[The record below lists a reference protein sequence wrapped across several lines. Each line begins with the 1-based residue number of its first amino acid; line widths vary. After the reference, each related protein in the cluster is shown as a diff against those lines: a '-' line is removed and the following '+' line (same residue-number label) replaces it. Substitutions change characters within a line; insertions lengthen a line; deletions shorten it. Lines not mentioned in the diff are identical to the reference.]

1 MGRVSVMCFFASYGL
16 AFAIELLRALGRSKL
31 QRAATLLVTAA
42 GLIAHT
48 IYLYF
53 RSQTTS
59 LPPLLS
65 SMQDWMYVLAWLV
78 ALVYLFVSFSDRD
91 AGAGVLALPLI
102 LILIG
107 AASLFSPAE
116 HTPVDL
122 HRSWTMLHVV
132 MLVFGIGG
140 LLAGLIVS
148 LMYLWQ
154 HWRLKSRQPVIKWLA
169 FPSLERLH
177 RWNKWLVIISF
188 PLLTAGMGIGV
199 GLVMFR
205 TGQDAAERV
214 WSDPLVVL
222 SLVSWCVL
230 AAFYVWMFVAVHTPG
245 RQMASL
251 TAFSC
256 ALLLVT
262 VLGSQALSRVG
273 KGTTLHGPMSSR
285 PAGDRP

>member
-16 AFAIELLRALGRSKL
+16 ALGLELLRALGRSKL

-42 GLIAHT
+42 GLVAHT
-48 IYLYF
+48 IYLYV

-91 AGAGVLALPLI
+91 AGAGVLVLPLI

-107 AASLFSPAE
+107 AASLLSTTE
-116 HTPVDL
+116 HAPIDS
-122 HRSWTMLHVV
+122 HRGWTMLHVV

-140 LLAGLIVS
+140 LLSGLIVS

-154 HWRLKSRQPVIKWLA
+154 HGRLKSRQPVAGWIT

-177 RWNKWLVIISF
+177 RWNKWLVMTSI
-188 PLLTAGMGIGV
+188 PLLTAGMAIGV
-199 GLVMFR
+199 GLVLVR
-205 TGQDAAERV
+205 TESDAAKRV

-222 SLVSWCVL
+222 SLISWCVL
-230 AAFYVWMFVAVHTPG
+230 AVFYVWMLVAVRTPG

-262 VLGSQALSRVG
+262 VLGSQALSRIG
-273 KGTTLHGPMSSR
+273 HGATLHGPVSSR
-285 PAGDRP
+285 NAGDRP

>member
-16 AFAIELLRALGRSKL
+16 ALAIELLRALGRSKL
-31 QRAATLLVTAA
+31 QRAATLAVTAA
-42 GLIAHT
+42 GLVAHT
-48 IYLYF
+48 IYLYH

-102 LILIG
+102 MVLIG
-107 AASLFSPAE
+107 AASLFSPAQRP
-116 HTPVDL
+116 PVDL
-122 HRSWTMLHVV
+122 QYSWTMLHVV

-148 LMYLWQ
+148 VMYLWQ
-154 HWRLKSRQPVIKWLA
+154 HWRLKSRTPVAGWIT

-177 RWNKWLVIISF
+177 RWNKWLVMTSV
-188 PLLTAGMGIGV
+188 PLLTMGMAIGV
-199 GLVMFR
+199 WLVLVR
-205 TGQDAAERV
+205 SGHDAAERV

-230 AAFYVWMFVAVHTPG
+230 AASYVWMLVAVRTPG

-251 TAFSC
+251 TAFSG

-262 VLGSQALSRVG
+262 VLASQALSRLSH
-273 KGTTLHGPMSSR
+273 GTALHGTSSSR
-285 PAGDRP
+285 STGDRP

>member
-16 AFAIELLRALGRSKL
+16 ALAIELLRALGRSKL
-31 QRAATLLVTAA
+31 QRVATLLVTAA

-48 IYLYF
+48 IYLYV

-102 LILIG
+102 MMLIG
-107 AASLFSPAE
+107 AASLFSPADS
-116 HTPVDL
+116 PAADL

-154 HWRLKSRQPVIKWLA
+154 HWRLKSRQPVVGWIS

-177 RWNKWLVIISF
+177 RWNKWLVITSV
-188 PLLTAGMGIGV
+188 PLLTMGMAIGV
-199 GLVMFR
+199 GLVLVR
-205 TGQDAAERV
+205 TGHDAAERV

-222 SLVSWCVL
+222 SLGSWCVL
-230 AAFYVWMFVAVHTPG
+230 AACYVWMLVAVRTPG

-262 VLGSQALSRVG
+262 VLGSQALSRIG
-273 KGTTLHGPMSSR
+273 HGSTLHGPTSSR
-285 PAGDRP
+285 STGDRP

>member
-16 AFAIELLRALGRSKL
+16 ALGIELLRALGRSKL
-31 QRAATLLVTAA
+31 QRAATLLATAA
-42 GLIAHT
+42 GLVAQT
-48 IYLYF
+48 IYLYV

-78 ALVYLFVSFSDRD
+78 ALVYLFVSLSDRD
-91 AGAGVLALPLI
+91 AGAGILVLPLI

-107 AASLFSPAE
+107 AASLFSPAV
-116 HTPVDL
+116 HTSLDL

-140 LLAGLIVS
+140 LLAGLVVS

-154 HWRLKSRQPVIKWLA
+154 HWRLKSRQTAWGWIT

-177 RWNKWLVIISF
+177 RWNKWLVMTSV
-188 PLLTAGMGIGV
+188 PLLTAGMAIGV
-199 GLVMFR
+199 GLVLSR
-205 TGQDAAERV
+205 SGRDAAERV

-222 SLVSWCVL
+222 SLMSWCVL
-230 AAFYVWMFVAVHTPG
+230 AGCYVWMLVAVRTPG
-245 RQMASL
+245 RQMAYL
-251 TAFSC
+251 TAFSG

-262 VLGSQALSRVG
+262 VLCSQALSRLA
-273 KGTTLHGPMSSR
+273 KGPALHGTSLSR

>member
-42 GLIAHT
+42 GLVAQS
-48 IYLYF
+48 IYLYV

-91 AGAGVLALPLI
+91 VGAGILALPLI
-102 LILIG
+102 LVLIG
-107 AASLFSPAE
+107 AASLFSPTE
-116 HTPVDL
+116 HAPIDSN
-122 HRSWTMLHVV
+122 RSWTMLHVV

-140 LLAGLIVS
+140 LFAGLIVS

-154 HWRLKSRQPVIKWLA
+154 HWRLKSRKPLWSWLT

-177 RWNKWLVIISF
+177 RWNKWLVMISV
-188 PLLTAGMGIGV
+188 PLLTAGMAIGV
-199 GLVMFR
+199 GLVLVR
-205 TGQDAAERV
+205 SGQDAAERV
-214 WSDPLVVL
+214 WSEPLVVL

-230 AAFYVWMFVAVHTPG
+230 AAGYVWMLVAVRTPG
-245 RQMASL
+245 RQMAYL
-251 TAFSC
+251 TTFSG

-262 VLGSQALSRVG
+262 VLASQALSRINHG
-273 KGTTLHGPMSSR
+273 PALHGKTPVRS
-285 PAGDRP
+285 AGDRP

>member
-16 AFAIELLRALGRSKL
+16 ALAIELLRALGRSKL
-31 QRAATLLVTAA
+31 QRVATLLVTAA
-42 GLIAHT
+42 GLVAHT
-48 IYLYF
+48 IYLYV
-53 RSQTTS
+53 RSQATS

-78 ALVYLFVSFSDRD
+78 ALVYLFVSLSDRD
-91 AGAGVLALPLI
+91 AAAGVLALPLI

-107 AASLFSPAE
+107 AASLLSPTE
-116 HTPVDL
+116 HAPIDS
-122 HRSWTMLHVV
+122 HRGWTMLHVV

-140 LLAGLIVS
+140 LFAGLIVS

-154 HWRLKSRQPVIKWLA
+154 HWRLKSRQPAAGWIS

-177 RWNKWLVIISF
+177 RWNKWLVMTSV
-188 PLLTAGMGIGV
+188 PLLTAGMAIGV
-199 GLVMFR
+199 GLVLVR
-205 TGQDAAERV
+205 TESHGSERV
-214 WSDPLVVL
+214 WTDPLVVL
-222 SLVSWCVL
+222 SLMSWGVL
-230 AAFYVWMFVAVHTPG
+230 TVFYVWMLVAVRTPG

-262 VLGSQALSRVG
+262 VLGSQALSRISHG
-273 KGTTLHGPMSSR
+273 ATLHGPVPSGT
-285 PAGDRP
+285 AGDRP